1 MRPDRSNYEIWFT
14 DWLDGNLNEEQVE
27 EFRVFLKENPDLREE
42 LNGLTIVSLEPHDF
56 IFKGKKNLKKSP
68 ESLSESQFEHLCI
81 ANLENDL
88 TPSQKTELNE
98 IIDHDENRRKGFE
111 LIQKLKLKSSDGSF
125 ERKSSV
131 KRLTAGQK
139 IFRLSVI
146 GLSAAATIALIISIY
161 LFVPTNLK
169 KGTPQTAQN
178 ITPDTFLIEPH
189 QAIVI
194 KESELKTDRN
204 NYRPATGKSMLHIPV
219 SELNVSLAEQIN
231 QQIPPDSTTEF
242 QRSEALSMLKVK
254 MPENLITD
262 YRPSTNVLLAYSPG
276 YIPPLIDERSN
287 VERFF
292 ARFFHEKIMRDTISG
307 NRPVESYEIAVAG
320 ITGLNKLFG
329 WEMALQKN
337 TNENGEVRSYYF
349 TSKLLKFNAPVKKAT
364 NTL

>member
-42 LNGLTIVSLEPHDF
+42 LYGLDMVSLEPYDI
-56 IFKGKKNLKKSP
+56 IFNGKKNLKKSP

-98 IIDHDENRRKGFE
+98 IIDHDEDRRKGFE
-111 LIQKLKLKSSDGSF
+111 LIQKLKLKPSAGSF

-131 KRLTAGQK
+131 KRLPAGQK
-139 IFRLSVI
+139 IIRLSVI
-146 GLSAAATIALIISIY
+146 GLSAAATVAILIISY
-161 LFVPTNLK
+161 LSLPANMK
-169 KGTPQTAQN
+169 KETRQTAQN
-178 ITPDTFLIEPH
+178 TKQDTFLM
-189 QAIVI
+189 
-194 KESELKTDRN
+194 ELK
-204 NYRPATGKSMLHIPV
+204 PAIFKQEAKSSYSVQRTFSPEINKTKPETGISKLPV
-219 SELNVSLAEQIN
+219 LFTEQIN
-231 QQIPPDSTTEF
+231 QEEPDSTPEI
-242 QRSEALSMLKVK
+242 QRVEVLSILKIEI
-254 MPENLITD
+254 PENMITD
-262 YRPSTNVLLAYSPG
+262 YQPYDNVLQAYNHG
-276 YIPPLIDERSN
+276 FIPPLIDERSN

-292 ARFFHEKIMRDTISG
+292 ARFFHEKIMRDKISG

-329 WEMALQKN
+329 WEMALHKN
-337 TNENGEVRSYYF
+337 TDENGEIRSYNF

-364 NTL
+364 NTM